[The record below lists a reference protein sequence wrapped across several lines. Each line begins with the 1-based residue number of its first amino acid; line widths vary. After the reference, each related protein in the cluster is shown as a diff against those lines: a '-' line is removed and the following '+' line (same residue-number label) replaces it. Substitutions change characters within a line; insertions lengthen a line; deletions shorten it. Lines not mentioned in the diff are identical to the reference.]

1 MRCFDV
7 IGTEKLRTKKHLSY
21 GHLGYHPV
29 CDRIAVPASADA
41 RRYHAG
47 PHWRQGGPDVIVG
60 DGLRRR
66 LGDGQRRYFGQR
78 RRYFGVEPGL
88 DFDVGPNSYE
98 CHGYD
103 CNW

>member
-1 MRCFDV
+1 
-7 IGTEKLRTKKHLSY
+7 
-21 GHLGYHPV
+21 
-29 CDRIAVPASADA
+29 VPASADA

-88 DFDVGPNSYE
+88 DFGVGPNSYE